1 MIDIAALIIGG
12 FSLLVGGFGIANIMF
27 VSVKERTSIIGL
39 QKALGAKQ
47 NFIMSQFLFEAVILC
62 IAGALIG
69 IIFVFALGTL
79 ASHFTSFKIY
89 FSSNIFILGVA
100 ISIVIGLIS
109 GISPAL
115 LAARMDPV
123 EALRK

>member
-1 MIDIAALIIGG
+1 
-12 FSLLVGGFGIANIMF
+12 LVGGFGIANIMF

-39 QKALGAKQ
+39 QKALGAKR

-69 IIFVFALGTL
+69 ILFVFALGTL

-89 FSSNIFILGVA
+89 FSSTIFMLGVA
-100 ISIVIGLIS
+100 ISIVIGLIA